1 MEINP
6 MLIQANELRALNSS
20 VCILHTF
27 NQLVRLLPLQVQLVG
42 VLGVSKINKTLLH
55 SRQILT
61 FHAKTRPHMT
71 SAASPAS
78 PLHTQH
84 DN

>member
-1 MEINP
+1 MKINP
-6 MLIQANELRALNSS
+6 VPIRANQLRALNSS

-27 NQLVRLLPLQVQLVG
+27 NQLVRLLPLQRQLVG
-42 VLGVSKINKTLLH
+42 VLEVSKINKTLLH
-55 SRQILT
+55 CHQILT
-61 FHAKTRPHMT
+61 YHTKTRPHST

-78 PLHTQH
+78 SLHTHH